1 MDTSQQKSLMEKLS
15 QAKKIE
21 VFFTPDRG
29 LDVDVEGETILSTKE
44 FHLVVTDEGH
54 SSLKIRC
61 HQKYGNIDDWHD
73 ILIPDVSVF
82 SVITREV

>member
-1 MDTSQQKSLMEKLS
+1 MSPKSFLEKVS

-44 FHLVVTDEGH
+44 FHMLLTDNGD
-54 SSLKIRC
+54 SSL
-61 HQKYGNIDDWHD
+61 
-73 ILIPDVSVF
+73 
-82 SVITREV
+82 

>member
-29 LDVDVEGETILSTKE
+29 LDIDVEGETILSTKE
-44 FHLVVTDEGH
+44 FHMLLTDNGD

-61 HQKYGNIDDWHD
+61 HEKSGNIDEWHD

>member
-1 MDTSQQKSLMEKLS
+1 MSPKSFLEKIS

-44 FHLVVTDEGH
+44 FHMLLTDNGD

-61 HQKYGNIDDWHD
+61 HEKSGNIDEWHD